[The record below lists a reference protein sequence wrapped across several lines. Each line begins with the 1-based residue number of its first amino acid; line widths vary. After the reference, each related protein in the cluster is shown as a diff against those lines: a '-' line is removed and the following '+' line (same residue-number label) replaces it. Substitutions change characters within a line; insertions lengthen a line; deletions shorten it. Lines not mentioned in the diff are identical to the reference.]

1 VSTEGAYGS
10 PDSQPAMPLVSVRIP
25 AYNHAP
31 YIERCLDS
39 VINDDYPNKELV
51 IIDDGSRDD
60 TYALIR
66 DWAEKNGDRLPI
78 RHFTQPN
85 AGLCNTLNRL
95 IDLCR
100 GEYLVSLASDDV
112 LLPGGIARRVRYL
125 QEHAAEMAVIGDCQV
140 IAEDDRPLHAS
151 AMEQLFHAD
160 KRRYLTKEGIKEQ
173 VVGRWAVAGPALMVR
188 KDIYDII
195 GRYDSHYLV
204 EDWHLYLRMVERDL
218 LGFVPETVSAYRLHA
233 NNQSQS
239 NRRIRCLWDQIRI
252 AASRMR
258 HFERH
263 YQWLLLKSMFMCAVE
278 IGRSSLLALT
288 ARRKRGA

>member
-1 VSTEGAYGS
+1 MTTVATQNSSDALS
-10 PDSQPAMPLVSVRIP
+10 ALPLVSVRIP
-25 AYNHAP
+25 AYNHAR

-39 VINDDYPNKELV
+39 VIGDEYPNKELV
-51 IIDDGSRDD
+51 IIDDGSSDD
-60 TYALIR
+60 TYSRIL
-66 DWAEKNGDRLPI
+66 DWVGKNGERLPV

-125 QEHAAEMAVIGDCQV
+125 QEHPEEMAVIGDCQV
-140 IAEDDRPLHAS
+140 IADDDRLLHPS

-160 KRRYLTKEGIKEQ
+160 KRRYLTKDGIKEQ
-173 VVGRWAVAGPALMVR
+173 VVGSWAVAGPALMVR
-188 KDIYDII
+188 KDIYDLI

-204 EDWHLYLRMVERDL
+204 EDWHLYLRMVERGL
-218 LGFVPETVSAYRLHA
+218 LGFVPEAVSAYRLHA

-239 NRRIRCLWDQIRI
+239 GRRIRCLWDQIRI

-258 HFERH
+258 YFERH
-263 YQWLLLKSMFMCAVE
+263 YQWLLLKRMFMCAVE
-278 IGRSSLLALT
+278 IARSTLIGLAG
-288 ARRKRGA
+288 KR